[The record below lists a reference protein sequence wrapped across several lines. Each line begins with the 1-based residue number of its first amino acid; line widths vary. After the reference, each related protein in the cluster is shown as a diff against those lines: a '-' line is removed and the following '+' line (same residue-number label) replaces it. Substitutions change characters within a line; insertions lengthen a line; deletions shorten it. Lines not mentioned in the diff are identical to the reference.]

1 MPDHAANASTK
12 VAVIGL
18 GSMGFGM
25 AASLLRAGFAV
36 SGFDISEDARSR
48 LTSSGGIACS
58 SPRDAAKGAAVVVS
72 VVVNARQTE
81 DVLFGVAGAGETMTQ
96 GSVFFSS
103 ATMSPLDAENLDK
116 RARERGIHF
125 LDAPIS
131 GGAKRAAA
139 GELTVMA
146 SGEPVAFDKAAGVL
160 GAVAQKVYRLGDR
173 AGIGASVKMINQLL
187 AGVHIAAACEAISL
201 AAKLGLDLATVY
213 EVILGSAGNSWM
225 FENRIP
231 HVLDGDYRPL
241 SSVEIFVKDLGIIQ
255 DMARTERYPVPIAS
269 AALQMY
275 LAASGAGM
283 GRDDDSSLAR
293 VYAQLSG
300 ATLPPLKFQQ

>member
-1 MPDHAANASTK
+1 MSDGARNASMT
-12 VAVIGL
+12 VAVVGL

-25 AASLLRAGFAV
+25 AESLLRSGFRV
-36 SGFDISEDARSR
+36 SGYDLSEDARR
-48 LTSSGGIACS
+48 RFTEVGGIAYP
-58 SPRDAAKGAAVVVS
+58 SPREAANGAAVVIC
-72 VVVNARQTE
+72 VVVNAKQTE
-81 DVLFGVAGAGETMTQ
+81 QVLFGTDGVAETMAK

-103 ATMSPLDAENLDK
+103 ATMSPTDAENLDK
-116 RARERGIHF
+116 RAVEKGFFF

-131 GGAKRAAA
+131 GGAKRAAL
-139 GELTVMA
+139 GELTIMA
-146 SGEPVAFDKAAGVL
+146 SGDPAAFEKAAPVL
-160 GAVAQKVYRLGDR
+160 DAMAQKVYRLGDR

-201 AAKLGLDLATVY
+201 ASKLGLDLPTVY
-213 EVILGSAGNSWM
+213 DVIVGSAGNSWM

-231 HVLDGDYRPL
+231 HVLEGDYRPL

-255 DMARTERYPVPIAS
+255 DMARSERYPAPISA

-275 LAASGAGM
+275 LAAAGAGM

-293 VYAQLSG
+293 IYASLSG
-300 ATLPPLKFQQ
+300 AKLPLAKTTD

>member
-1 MPDHAANASTK
+1 MSDRAQGEPLK

-25 AASLLRAGFAV
+25 AESLLRAGFDVA
-36 SGFDISEDARSR
+36 GFDITDAARERLRSAGG
-48 LTSSGGIACS
+48 TSGG
-58 SPRDAAKGAAVVVS
+58 SPIEVATGASVVVS
-72 VVVNARQTE
+72 VVVNARQTDE
-81 DVLFGVAGAGETMTQ
+81 ILFGDAGAIGGMPA
-96 GSVFFSS
+96 GSVFISS
-103 ATMSPLDAENLDK
+103 ATMSPTDAENLAAK
-116 RARERGIHF
+116 AKERGVFF

-139 GELTVMA
+139 GELTIMA
-146 SGEPVAFDKAAGVL
+146 SGEPEAFLKSEGVL
-160 GAVAQKVYRLGDR
+160 SALAQKVYRLGDR

-187 AGVHIAAACEAISL
+187 AGVHIAAACEAITL
-201 AAKLGLDLATVY
+201 ASKLGLDLRTVY
-213 EVILGSAGNSWM
+213 EVITASAGNSWM

-241 SSVEIFVKDLGIIQ
+241 SSIEIFVKDLGIIQ
-255 DMARTERYPVPIAS
+255 DMARSERYPAPIAA

-275 LAASGAGM
+275 LAAAGAGM
-283 GRDDDSSLAR
+283 GRDDDSSVAR

-300 ATLPPLKFQQ
+300 AALPPSSVDL